1 MNIVLKI
8 ILYFFSTILIFN
20 ILLFLFLVATSYKNN
35 NDSLKKTLQKNYYLM
50 VMGYTYLFLGI
61 HELIFGRK
69 PYQPR
74 GLLT

>member
-1 MNIVLKI
+1 MNIILKI
-8 ILYFFSTILIFN
+8 ILYFFLGIIILN
-20 ILLFLFLVATSYKNN
+20 VLLFLVLLYQTYKKEKSVSENV
-35 NDSLKKTLQKNYYLM
+35 NYAITGIM
-50 VMGYTYLFLGI
+50 MGYTYLFLGI